1 MFLLSSHS
9 VGALTPVIMITA
21 GNVNRGGRGR
31 GSLQEMFMN
40 EEDLVSPSVS
50 KQLKPDVSSQG

>member
-1 MFLLSSHS
+1 MLLLSSHS

-50 KQLKPDVSSQG
+50 K